1 LILDVEKYPINI
13 ILKTKAAIKNVT
25 IGIINPT
32 VKTIWVLVN
41 GFPVVDKKRNFRNC
55 NQFY

>member
-25 IGIINPT
+25 IGINNPT
-32 VKTIWVLVN
+32 SDKN
-41 GFPVVDKKRNFRNC
+41 GF
-55 NQFY
+55 

>member
-1 LILDVEKYPINI
+1 LILDVEKIQNI

-25 IGIINPT
+25 IGINNPT
-32 VKTIWVLVN
+32 SDKTIWVLVN
-41 GFPVVDKKRNFRNC
+41 GFPVVDKSRNFRNC